1 MSKPFCIIQFTEM
14 NEEQTPQNNIKQEDS
29 KPINTKTQ
37 KSFIREFFEFAI
49 IALVIVIPFRIYI
62 AQPFVVN
69 GASMDPTFTNGE
81 YLIVDQLSYRFGTPA
96 RGSVL
101 IFKYP
106 NDPSKYFI
114 KRVIGLPGETV
125 KSESGQIT
133 IINNTNPQGIK
144 LSEPYIKFHK
154 NDSFETRLGNSE
166 YFVMG
171 DNRAGSADSRMWG
184 ALPENDIVG
193 RPVLRLF
200 PISRINIL
208 PGDYKELQ

>member
-1 MSKPFCIIQFTEM
+1 M